1 MTHEEEYGEMEEYE
15 EEEEQEN
22 PWDVDVEELYPSP
35 NYSSQVKD
43 ELIRTLEQNADD
55 HANRILRNFSAS
67 LGDLSQEEIE
77 EITLLYELYTYCL
90 MFADLPLM
98 CIEDSEVY
106 ALKMRSLQNKIALSR
121 SKRGKMLDLFMK
133 HHQVITQNMQNQT
146 IEPNK
151 PTWYK
156 RLFGFK

>member
-1 MTHEEEYGEMEEYE
+1 MTHEEEHEDMEECE
-15 EEEEQEN
+15 EEEEQDN
-22 PWDVDVEELYPSP
+22 PWDVDVEGLYPSS

-43 ELIRTLEQNADD
+43 ELIRTLEHNADD
-55 HANRILRNFSAS
+55 QANRILRNFSAS
-67 LGDLSQEEIE
+67 LGDLCPEEIE
-77 EITLLYELYTYCL
+77 EISLLYELYTYCL
-90 MFADLPLM
+90 MFADQPLM

-133 HHQVITQNMQNQT
+133 HHQVITQNVQNQT
-146 IEPNK
+146 MEPDK

-156 RLFGFK
+156 RMFGFK